1 MTDKKR
7 GRKKAHP
14 DLPAGVLGK
23 TASVGK
29 GLAAAGRTVGY
40 TVSEPFRIISDAVTG
55 GKEKAV
61 KGATRREAE
70 VRRKN
75 REGKYPRLDEPTPAR
90 KSKPSETGPAVGF
103 MGGGMVGRRGKG
115 RK

>member
-1 MTDKKR
+1 MTDKKK

-14 DLPAGVLGK
+14 DMPAGVLGK

-55 GKEKAV
+55 GREKAA
-61 KGATRREAE
+61 KGAGRREAE

-75 REGKYPRLDEPTPAR
+75 REAMYPRLDEPPPAR
-90 KSKPSETGPAVGF
+90 KSKPDETGPAAGF
-103 MGGGMVGRRGKG
+103 MGGGVVGRRGKL